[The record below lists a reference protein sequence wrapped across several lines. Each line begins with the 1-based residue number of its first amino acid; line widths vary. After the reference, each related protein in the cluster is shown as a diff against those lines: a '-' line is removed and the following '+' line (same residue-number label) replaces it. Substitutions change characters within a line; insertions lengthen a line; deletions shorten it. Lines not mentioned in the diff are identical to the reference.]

1 MESALRA
8 AVLSAGAKVL
18 GGLLEGIGS
27 GRREH
32 PVSCHCGAVMQSK
45 GIEEKILMTIMGPVP
60 YRRSRYECLD
70 CGEARYPGDEELDV
84 VGTGRTP
91 GLRRMMARAGSRQP
105 FKEAKEDMM
114 VYAGIEVSA
123 KDVERVAERIGDH
136 IETWQRAERETLLQT
151 EAPLPADKT
160 LPVLYVEM
168 DGTGVPMVRSET
180 DGRKGKQPDG
190 TAKTREVKL
199 GCVFTQTTR
208 DENSHP
214 VRDPGSTS
222 FVGAI
227 ETSESFGERIE
238 VEAIRRGLFNAYK
251 VVVLGDGATWIRG
264 LCELRFPHAL
274 QIVDLYHA
282 REHIANL
289 CKLLFGDHDKK
300 VLRYRTQWWSCL
312 DEGNIE
318 KILCQARKR
327 LPLEADSLQK
337 VETELH
343 YLEEN
348 KNRMRYAD
356 FRKQGLFVG
365 SGVIEAGCKSI
376 IGARLKQSGMKWT
389 VKGANAIIALRCAML
404 SDRFEDFW
412 ETRAA

>member
-1 MESALRA
+1 M
-8 AVLSAGAKVL
+8 L

-45 GIEEKILMTIMGPVP
+45 GIEEKILMTIMGSVP

-208 DENSHP
+208 DENGRP

-348 KNRMRYAD
+348 KNRMRYTD

-376 IGARLKQSGMKWT
+376 IGARLKQSGMEWT

>member
-1 MESALRA
+1 M
-8 AVLSAGAKVL
+8 L

-208 DENSHP
+208 DENGRP

-318 KILCQARKR
+318 KILCQARSR

-376 IGARLKQSGMKWT
+376 IGARLKQSGMEWT